1 MTRRHYILPS
11 RNLGDISAPT
21 PTKGKKNDYQS
32 RPPKTVT
39 FSVYVQIRPAK
50 KRGRMA
56 FAEEAPVYKIVQFDA
71 IGTMTPKYF
80 SVDCI
85 SPTNQDGMTVT
96 FPPITTSE
104 ARDLANTAQEII
116 DKQIVP
122 RKCRPI
128 GADILDIETLAT

>member
-1 MTRRHYILPS
+1 MLPS

-32 RPPKTVT
+32 RQPKTVT
-39 FSVYVQIRPAK
+39 FSVYVQIRPEK

-56 FAEEAPVYKIVQFDA
+56 FTEEAPVYKIVQFDA

-96 FPPITTSE
+96 FPPLTASE
-104 ARDLANTAQEII
+104 TRDLARTVQKILEQMVSP
-116 DKQIVP
+116 K
-122 RKCRPI
+122 KCKPI
-128 GADILDIETLAT
+128 RADILDVEIVAP

>member
-1 MTRRHYILPS
+1 
-11 RNLGDISAPT
+11 
-21 PTKGKKNDYQS
+21 
-32 RPPKTVT
+32 
-39 FSVYVQIRPAK
+39 
-50 KRGRMA
+50 MA
-56 FAEEAPVYKIVQFDA
+56 FTEEAPVYKIVQFDA

-104 ARDLANTAQEII
+104 ARDLANTAQGII